1 MAADSLL
8 AVKHLVKSFGGL
20 RAVANVSFAV
30 NAGQIKAIIGP
41 NGAGKTTLFN
51 VISGILPPTLGNI
64 ILTGEDISHLAAHA
78 VARRGISRTFQTVNL
93 FGNMTALENVMVGRH
108 CRTRAGMVRAALH
121 LQSARREERG
131 IREAALERLRFV
143 GLESR
148 YDAAVSSL
156 SFKEQRL
163 VEFARALA
171 TEPRLL
177 LVDEPAAG
185 LNVQETR
192 EIAALI
198 RKIRDSGVTLL
209 LVEHDMSL
217 VMDISDEVLVLNYG
231 QKIAE
236 GVPTEI
242 QRNEEV
248 IAVYLGEDFQALPR
262 PSRGRPPHEHTE
274 PKGSALPDGD
284 AS

>member
-1 MAADSLL
+1 
-8 AVKHLVKSFGGL
+8 
-20 RAVANVSFAV
+20 
-30 NAGQIKAIIGP
+30 
-41 NGAGKTTLFN
+41 
-51 VISGILPPTLGNI
+51 
-64 ILTGEDISHLAAHA
+64 
-78 VARRGISRTFQTVNL
+78 
-93 FGNMTALENVMVGRH
+93 MVGRH

-121 LQSARREERG
+121 LRSARREERG
-131 IREAALERLRFV
+131 IRDAALERLRFV
-143 GLESR
+143 GLENR
-148 YDAAVSSL
+148 CDDTVSSL

-177 LVDEPAAG
+177 LIDEPAAG

-198 RKIRDSGVTLL
+198 RTIRDSGVTLL

-231 QKIAE
+231 EKIAE
-236 GVPTEI
+236 GVPTDI

-248 IAVYLGEDFQALPR
+248 IAVYLGEDFQ
-262 PSRGRPPHEHTE
+262 SRPPHE
-274 PKGSALPDGD
+274 PA
-284 AS
+284 

>member
-1 MAADSLL
+1 VVKKRVAVLL
-8 AVKHLVKSFGGL
+8 EVQNLVKTFGGL
-20 RAVANVSFAV
+20 RAVANVSFRV
-30 NAGQIKAIIGP
+30 GAGQIKAIIGP

-51 VISGILPPTLGNI
+51 VISGVMPPTWGRIVLAGD
-64 ILTGEDISHLAAHA
+64 DISRLPAHV

-108 CRTRAGMVRAALH
+108 CRTKSGMLRAALH
-121 LQSARREERG
+121 VASARREERA
-131 IREAALERLRFV
+131 IRDSALERLHFV
-143 GLESR
+143 GFNNR
-148 YDAAVSSL
+148 HDAAVSSL
-156 SFKEQRL
+156 TFKEQRL

-198 RKIRDSGVTLL
+198 CKIRDAGVTLL

-217 VMDISDEVLVLNYG
+217 VMGISDEVLVLNYG
-231 QKIAE
+231 EKIAE
-236 GVPTEI
+236 GEPRDI
-242 QRNEEV
+242 QQNEQV
-248 IAVYLGEDFQALPR
+248 IAVYLGEPRHTGQDFRNATDSKP
-262 PSRGRPPHEHTE
+262 
-274 PKGSALPDGD
+274 
-284 AS
+284 